1 MPERP
6 PPKMGPGR
14 RVVFRPDHSVTTGFG
29 GFILSD
35 DVRDVTEEVAKDIAE
50 LAGQYAPRR
59 KSGKAPDGT
68 AMADRFKV
76 NRNAGTIKVSGN
88 RRVKVE
94 VYNESKSAAPN
105 EFGNK
110 DKDGTQHTPR
120 HRMLGRAG
128 AHFGDFKTGKGK
140 GL

>member
-1 MPERP
+1 MSLRP

-14 RVVFRPDHSVTTGFG
+14 RVVFRPDHSKDTGFG

-35 DVRDVTEEVAKDIAE
+35 QVRDVTEEVAKDIAE
-50 LAGQYAPRR
+50 LAGVLAPRR
-59 KSGKAPDGT
+59 KDRGNVPDGT

-76 NRNAGTIKVSGN
+76 NREAGTIKVSRN
-88 RRVKVE
+88 VRVKVE
-94 VYNESKSAAPN
+94 VFNEAPSAAPN

-110 DKDGTQHTPR
+110 HNTR

-128 AHFGDFKTGKGK
+128 AAFGDFKPEG
-140 GL
+140 GLET